1 MIIRD
6 IKTLDKTG
14 FVVDWG
20 NGISHRFLTERDG
33 MGYTLTETHINP
45 GSSSVLEY
53 KRHLEACYCVE
64 GEGEVE
70 DAQTGEVHA
79 IAPGTMYA
87 LNKHDRHTLRAKS
100 MMRLICV
107 FNPPLQGPESHSLKA
122 GQSSSY

>member
-1 MIIRD
+1 MIVRD
-6 IKTLDKTG
+6 IRSLDETG

-20 NGISHRFLTERDG
+20 NGISHRFLTERDA

-45 GSSSVLEY
+45 GSDSILEY
-53 KRHLEACYCVE
+53 KNHLEACYCVE

-70 DAQTGEVHA
+70 DFATGEIHSIV
-79 IAPGTMYA
+79 PGTMYA
-87 LNKHDRHTLRAKS
+87 LNKHDKHALRAKS

-107 FNPPLQGPESHSLKA
+107 FNPPLKGPESHALKP

>member
-6 IKTLDKTG
+6 IRTLDKTG
-14 FVVDWG
+14 FIVDWG
-20 NGISHRFLTERDG
+20 NGLSHRFLTERDG

-70 DAQTGEVHA
+70 DAKTGEVHP

-87 LNKHDRHTLRAKS
+87 LDKHDKHTLRAKS
-100 MMRLICV
+100 RMRLVCV
-107 FNPPLQGPESHSLKA
+107 FNPPLQGPESHALKTD
-122 GQSSSY
+122 QSSSY